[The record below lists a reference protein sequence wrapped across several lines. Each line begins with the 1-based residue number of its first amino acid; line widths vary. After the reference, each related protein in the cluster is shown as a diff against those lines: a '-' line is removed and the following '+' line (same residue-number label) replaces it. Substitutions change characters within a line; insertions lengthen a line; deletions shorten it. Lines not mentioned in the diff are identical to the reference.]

1 MKKETKLNAVFLCHK
16 EQNNSDENEDIIN
29 KIKDKKE
36 VIYDEFHNFNEFN
49 YNLLNDP
56 ENFKKLDK
64 NILKKTNLH
73 RNSIKNRKSLKNFL
87 PLINSNNNKNIQ
99 NEKNN
104 KKINK
109 SILNLTLKN
118 YQYYKTKKFNSK
130 NKNFNFSY
138 NNDEDAFYNKF
149 NLSQKNINTTNN
161 TTLLNSLNT
170 TNKLNDSLI
179 NNNNSSIKNKN
190 NNNNNNNENS
200 LNSNRSISK
209 YNNNNKYKLKI
220 KEGLINLNYN
230 NNKLKNKLDK
240 RKNFFNNI
248 KENFDLRYKRAYFKY
263 ILSDNQK
270 ELIPENIDYKE
281 ILFGKQTFLKK
292 LDRIITKLKGDII
305 IIKESDEKH
314 KDYLNIISKR
324 KKNEKMNM
332 NKIERLLDDNQNI
345 AKKIV

>member
-1 MKKETKLNAVFLCHK
+1 MKKEIKLNDVFLSHK
-16 EQNNSDENEDIIN
+16 EINNSAENEDIIN

-87 PLINSNNNKNIQ
+87 PLINSNNNKNTE

-118 YQYYKTKKFNSK
+118 YQYYKTKNLKYKNNNNFSYFNDEDPFKNKFNS
-130 NKNFNFSY
+130 
-138 NNDEDAFYNKF
+138 
-149 NLSQKNINTTNN
+149 SQKNITTTNN
-161 TTLLNSLNT
+161 TTFLNSLNT
-170 TNKLNDSLI
+170 TNKLNDSSL
-179 NNNNSSIKNKN
+179 NNNNSIKNY
-190 NNNNNNNENS
+190 NEKS
-200 LNSNRSISK
+200 LNSNRSNSK
-209 YNNNNKYKLKI
+209 FHNNNQYKLKI

-240 RKNFFNNI
+240 KKITFNNI
-248 KENFDLRYKRAYFKY
+248 KENFDLRYKKAYYKFL
-263 ILSDNQK
+263 LSDNQK

-281 ILFGKQTFLKK
+281 VLFGKQTFLKK

-305 IIKESDEKH
+305 IIKESEEKN

-324 KKNEKMNM
+324 KKNEKINM

>member
-36 VIYDEFHNFNEFN
+36 VIYDEIHNFNEFN

-87 PLINSNNNKNIQ
+87 PLINSNNNKNTE

-118 YQYYKTKKFNSK
+118 YQYYKTKNLKYKNNFSYFNDEDPFKNKFNS
-130 NKNFNFSY
+130 
-138 NNDEDAFYNKF
+138 
-149 NLSQKNINTTNN
+149 SQKNITTTNN
-161 TTLLNSLNT
+161 TTFLNSLNT
-170 TNKLNDSLI
+170 TNKLNDSSL
-179 NNNNSSIKNKN
+179 NNNNSIKNY
-190 NNNNNNNENS
+190 NEKS
-200 LNSNRSISK
+200 LNSNRSNSK
-209 YNNNNKYKLKI
+209 FHNNNQYKLKI

-240 RKNFFNNI
+240 KKITFNNI
-248 KENFDLRYKRAYFKY
+248 KENFDLRYKKAYYKFL
-263 ILSDNQK
+263 LSDNQK

-324 KKNEKMNM
+324 KKNEKINM

>member
-1 MKKETKLNAVFLCHK
+1 MKKEIKLNDVFLSHK
-16 EQNNSDENEDIIN
+16 EINNSAENEDIIN

-87 PLINSNNNKNIQ
+87 PLINSNNNKNIE

-118 YQYYKTKKFNSK
+118 YQYFKTKNLKYKNNNNFSYFNDEDPFKNKFNS
-130 NKNFNFSY
+130 
-138 NNDEDAFYNKF
+138 
-149 NLSQKNINTTNN
+149 SQKNITTTNN
-161 TTLLNSLNT
+161 TTFLNSLNT
-170 TNKLNDSLI
+170 TNKLNDSSL
-179 NNNNSSIKNKN
+179 NNNNSIKNY
-190 NNNNNNNENS
+190 NEKS
-200 LNSNRSISK
+200 LNSNRSNSK
-209 YNNNNKYKLKI
+209 FHNNNQYKLKI

-240 RKNFFNNI
+240 KKITFNNI
-248 KENFDLRYKRAYFKY
+248 KENFDLRYKRAYYKFL
-263 ILSDNQK
+263 LSDNQK

-281 ILFGKQTFLKK
+281 VLFGKQTFLKK

-305 IIKESDEKH
+305 IIKESEEKN

-324 KKNEKMNM
+324 KKNEKINM

>member
-1 MKKETKLNAVFLCHK
+1 MKKEIKLNDVFLSHK
-16 EQNNSDENEDIIN
+16 EINNSAENEDIIN

-36 VIYDEFHNFNEFN
+36 VIYDEIHNFNEFN

-64 NILKKTNLH
+64 KIIKKTNLH

-87 PLINSNNNKNIQ
+87 PLINSNNNKNTE

-118 YQYYKTKKFNSK
+118 YQYYKTKNLKYKNNNNFSYFNDEDPFKNKFNS
-130 NKNFNFSY
+130 
-138 NNDEDAFYNKF
+138 
-149 NLSQKNINTTNN
+149 SQKNITTTNN
-161 TTLLNSLNT
+161 TTFLNSLNT
-170 TNKLNDSLI
+170 TNKLNDSSL
-179 NNNNSSIKNKN
+179 NNNNSIKNY
-190 NNNNNNNENS
+190 NENS

-240 RKNFFNNI
+240 KKITFNNI
-248 KENFDLRYKRAYFKY
+248 KENFDLRYKRAYYKFL
-263 ILSDNQK
+263 LSDNQK

-281 ILFGKQTFLKK
+281 VLFGKQTFLKK
-292 LDRIITKLKGDII
+292 LDRIITKLKGHII
-305 IIKESDEKH
+305 IIKESEEKN

-324 KKNEKMNM
+324 KKNEKINM

>member
-1 MKKETKLNAVFLCHK
+1 MKKEIKLNDVFLSHK
-16 EQNNSDENEDIIN
+16 EINNSAENEDIIN

-36 VIYDEFHNFNEFN
+36 VIYDEIHNFNEFN

-64 NILKKTNLH
+64 KIINKTNLH

-87 PLINSNNNKNIQ
+87 PLINSNNNKNTE

-118 YQYYKTKKFNSK
+118 YQYFKTKNLKYKNNNNFSYFNDEDPFKNKFNS
-130 NKNFNFSY
+130 
-138 NNDEDAFYNKF
+138 
-149 NLSQKNINTTNN
+149 SQKNITTTNN
-161 TTLLNSLNT
+161 TTFLNSLNT
-170 TNKLNDSLI
+170 TNKLNDSTL
-179 NNNNSSIKNKN
+179 NNNNSIKNY
-190 NNNNNNNENS
+190 NEKS
-200 LNSNRSISK
+200 LNSNRSNSK
-209 YNNNNKYKLKI
+209 FHNNNQYKLKI

-240 RKNFFNNI
+240 KKITFNNI
-248 KENFDLRYKRAYFKY
+248 KENFDLRYKKAYYKFL
-263 ILSDNQK
+263 LSDNQK

-281 ILFGKQTFLKK
+281 VLFGKQTFLKK

-305 IIKESDEKH
+305 IIKESEEKN

-324 KKNEKMNM
+324 KKNEKINM